1 MKRWLGFL
9 QILVLG
15 VILSSVLAYWGEER
29 IPFPKDSNFAGE
41 IYNMAR
47 NTLPYRVKSFVIS
60 PFGILRAL
68 RLLLFAVGPTS
79 AAEIKR
85 ILYAESD
92 RKVDPL
98 FSPAPGSG
106 FNETTIALVHNDI
119 KINPKFAKN
128 AREMKAFVY
137 KTRFTPR
144 HGVLLFNY
152 IYDKIKLK
160 PDLHYM
166 NDNLYE
172 SFIHDATSRLLFVN
186 YVNFQGRFEA
196 SLNFRQDT
204 RMLALYSHIPEVKAR
219 VLGLPFKDSNSI
231 LLVLLPDSES
241 LEVEE
246 ALRTVDLRK
255 LRSRL
260 KSTLMNVRMPLI
272 HSFLC
277 DNNKYNLRK
286 ILGKMGLKTVF
297 DRANVDITAFG
308 MKQPLDGI
316 ISYSTIFM
324 RDEGVN
330 EVYNPPLRQNLE
342 RFKGQDGLEFNV
354 NRRFVY
360 AIVDS
365 ENVYIIG
372 NYYSEIY

>member
-1 MKRWLGFL
+1 
-9 QILVLG
+9 
-15 VILSSVLAYWGEER
+15 
-29 IPFPKDSNFAGE
+29 
-41 IYNMAR
+41 
-47 NTLPYRVKSFVIS
+47 
-60 PFGILRAL
+60 
-68 RLLLFAVGPTS
+68 
-79 AAEIKR
+79 
-85 ILYAESD
+85 
-92 RKVDPL
+92 
-98 FSPAPGSG
+98 
-106 FNETTIALVHNDI
+106 
-119 KINPKFAKN
+119 
-128 AREMKAFVY
+128 MKAFVY

-354 NRRFVY
+354 NRSSFNLKESLIQAGVKRVFDSS
-360 AIVDS
+360 IVDAPRYAERVDQKQERLPLDNIRVS
-365 ENVYIIG
+365 THFLMEEDGITFAHYPAKNVTYEYVPGDIK
-372 NYYSEIY
+372 EIDLEGVVNISMKRFIYAVVDPQQVYLMGRYVKD